1 MKAQRVLVIAGC
13 AALAACA
20 NFSGIAPGARR
31 LDLQTLNN
39 GSLLEAGDGAAWP
52 RESWWQDYRDAQLD
66 TLVNQLLDGNPD
78 LRVAGARVT
87 QAQGLATMRYGA
99 TLPQVQADGN
109 ISRTYLTRQERSP
122 SLSGLRTFWDS
133 SILFDASYDLD
144 IWGARRSA
152 LASARD
158 ALQAS
163 EAERRAAQLALTTVT
178 VQSYVQLSA
187 QYALRDIAQANLERQ
202 QRILQIAQR
211 RYTAGLGTRLDVDE
225 AATGLS
231 DALAQIEAITEGI
244 ALQTHQLAALAGRG
258 PGAGDSITRPMMK
271 LEGPV
276 RLPDSLPAE
285 LVGHRPDIVAQRWRV
300 ESAAAEIKVAKAQFY
315 PNINLAAFAGVS
327 GLDITR
333 LLNGNSLTGGWGP
346 AVSLPV
352 FNGGI
357 LRGNLRVQAASYDI
371 AVESYNATVIGAL
384 QEVADREVSLRS
396 LQKQLERTDDALE
409 SALRAYALAEQG
421 YRGGL
426 VDYLDVLNAQAELL
440 AEQRARAL
448 IVAEQFVAHAGL
460 MKALGGGYRE
470 SSAP

>member
-1 MKAQRVLVIAGC
+1 MKIQRILAIAGC
-13 AALAACA
+13 SALAACA
-20 NFSGIAPGARR
+20 NLSGVAPSARR
-31 LDLQTLNN
+31 LDPQTLNN
-39 GSLLEAGDGAAWP
+39 GSLLEAEEEAAWP

-66 TLVNQLLDGNPD
+66 TMVNQVLDGNPD
-78 LRVAGARVT
+78 LRAASARVA
-87 QAQGLATMRYGA
+87 QAQGLAATRYGA
-99 TLPQVQADGN
+99 TLPQVVANGN
-109 ISRTYLTRQERSP
+109 ISRTYLTREERSP
-122 SLSGLRTFWDS
+122 SLSGSHTFWDS
-133 SILFDASYDLD
+133 TILLDASYDLD
-144 IWGARRSA
+144 LWGARRSA
-152 LASARD
+152 LASALD
-158 ALQAS
+158 AMQAS
-163 EAERRAAQLALTTVT
+163 EAERRAAQLALTTAT

-187 QYALRDIAQANLERQ
+187 QYALRDIAQANLERE
-202 QRILQIAQR
+202 QRILHIAQR
-211 RYTAGLGTRLDVDE
+211 RYTAGLGTRLEVDE
-225 AATGLS
+225 ASTGLS
-231 DALAQIEAITEGI
+231 DALAQIEAIAEAI

-258 PGAGDSITRPMMK
+258 PGAGDSIMRPMMK
-271 LEGPV
+271 LDGAV

-285 LVGHRPDIVAQRWRV
+285 LVGHRPDIVAQRRRV

-327 GLDITR
+327 GLDVTR

-357 LRGNLRVQAASYDI
+357 LRGNLRVQTAGYDI

-384 QEVADREVSLRS
+384 QEVADRVVSFQS

-409 SALRAYALAEQG
+409 SALRAYTLAEQG

-426 VDYLDVLNAQAELL
+426 VDYLEVLNAQAELL

-448 IVAEQFVAHAGL
+448 IAAEQFLAHAGL

-470 SSAP
+470 STH

>member
-1 MKAQRVLVIAGC
+1 
-13 AALAACA
+13 
-20 NFSGIAPGARR
+20 
-31 LDLQTLNN
+31 
-39 GSLLEAGDGAAWP
+39 
-52 RESWWQDYRDAQLD
+52 
-66 TLVNQLLDGNPD
+66 VNQVLDGNPG
-78 LRVAGARVT
+78 LRAASARVT
-87 QAQGLATMRYGA
+87 QAQGLAATRYGA
-99 TLPQVQADGN
+99 TLPQVQADGS
-109 ISRTYLTRQERSP
+109 ISRTYLTREEHSP
-122 SLSGLRTFWDS
+122 SPFGSRAFWDS
-133 SILFDASYDLD
+133 NILLDASYDLD
-144 IWGARRSA
+144 LWGARRSA
-152 LASARD
+152 LTSALD
-158 ALQAS
+158 VVHAS
-163 EAERRAAQLALTTVT
+163 EAERRAAQLTLTTAT
-178 VQSYVQLSA
+178 VQGYVQLSA
-187 QYALRDIAQANLERQ
+187 QYALQDIAQANLERE

-211 RYTAGLGTRLDVDE
+211 RYTGGLGTRLEVDE

-231 DALAQIEAITEGI
+231 DALAQIEASTEAI

-258 PGAGDSITRPMMK
+258 PGAGESITRPVMK
-271 LEGPV
+271 LDGAV
-276 RLPDSLPAE
+276 HLPDSLPAE

-333 LLNGNSLTGGWGP
+333 LLNGNSLTGGLGP

-371 AVESYNATVIGAL
+371 AVESYNGTVIGAM
-384 QEVADREVSLRS
+384 QEVADRVVSFQS
-396 LQKQLERTDDALE
+396 LQKQLYRTDDALE

-426 VDYLDVLNAQAELL
+426 VDYLEVLNTQAELL

-448 IVAEQFVAHAGL
+448 IVAEQFLAHAGL

-470 SSAP
+470 STHSSAR